1 MGKLTEKDIKYLGR
15 YMSTYS
21 FVGQHKLEDV
31 ANEVLGLGWEA
42 EDDVNQIQNIL
53 DALNP
58 DGFMVEHISN
68 CRNDD
73 DIQVREMDNFS
84 STALICL
91 HFLNAGQSQLK
102 PLSNISILYVPL
114 LPSAFQIVPIAQC
127 FLVWIISLAYT
138 FGPNFAMCFS
148 WLFCNYI

>member
-84 STALICL
+84 STGLYEW
-91 HFLNAGQSQLK
+91 FNNFVDYVGNRD
-102 PLSNISILYVPL
+102 SNIYNEACKYADEREEGCI
-114 LPSAFQIVPIAQC
+114 
-127 FLVWIISLAYT
+127 
-138 FGPNFAMCFS
+138 
-148 WLFCNYI
+148 

>member
-1 MGKLTEKDIKYLGR
+1 MGKLTEKDVKYLGR

-58 DGFMVEHISN
+58 DGFIVEHISN

-84 STALICL
+84 STALYEWFNNFVDYVGNID
-91 HFLNAGQSQLK
+91 
-102 PLSNISILYVPL
+102 SNIYNEACKYADEREEGCI
-114 LPSAFQIVPIAQC
+114 
-127 FLVWIISLAYT
+127 
-138 FGPNFAMCFS
+138 
-148 WLFCNYI
+148 

>member
-1 MGKLTEKDIKYLGR
+1 MSKLTEKDIKYLGR

-73 DIQVREMDNFS
+73 DIQVREMDKFS
-84 STALICL
+84 STALYEW
-91 HFLNAGQSQLK
+91 FNNFVDYVGNRD
-102 PLSNISILYVPL
+102 SNIYNEACKYADEREEGCI
-114 LPSAFQIVPIAQC
+114 
-127 FLVWIISLAYT
+127 
-138 FGPNFAMCFS
+138 
-148 WLFCNYI
+148 